1 MQVYTAKEKTFP
13 LENGKQL
20 ENLTVAYHT
29 YGEYKKGI
37 TPVIWVC
44 HALTANSDV
53 ADWWANIFGEN
64 NILDPDKYFIVCAN
78 NLGSCYGT
86 SSPISLQN
94 SSNKKYGKFFP
105 AISIRDITVAHIAL
119 KNYLDIDEI
128 FLLIG
133 GSMGGQQ
140 AMEWAIQE
148 PNSIKNL
155 VLLATNAKHSPWGIA
170 FNEVQRMAIEN
181 GKDGLEV
188 ARAIAMLSYRNYEM
202 YERTAK
208 PNETVGN
215 YGAASY
221 QRHQGE
227 KLALRFDADCYH
239 TLSSAMDSHDVGRGR
254 NSMEEALAKITAN
267 TLVIGI
273 ATDILFPV
281 KEQIFL
287 YDNIPNSSLKLI
299 DSPYGHDGFL
309 TEGEKI
315 NEIISEFLNGTNEK
329 IAVNE
334 YYFSASLAST
344 SNLLL

>member
-1 MQVYTAKEKTFP
+1 MQLFISKEKIFT
-13 LENGKQL
+13 LESGKQL
-20 ENLTVAYHT
+20 DNLTVAYHT

-64 NILDPDKYFIVCAN
+64 KILDPKKYFIVCAN
-78 NLGSCYGT
+78 NMGSCYG
-86 SSPISLQN
+86 SISPISFN
-94 SSNKKYGKFFP
+94 EKSNKKYGKTFP
-105 AISIRDITVAHIAL
+105 AVSIRDLTAAHIAL
-119 KNYLDIDEI
+119 KNHLAIDEI

-140 AMEWAIQE
+140 AMEWAIKE
-148 PNSIKNL
+148 ANIIKNL

-202 YERTAK
+202 YERTARK
-208 PNETVGN
+208 YETVGN

-239 TLSSAMDSHDVGRGR
+239 VLSSAMDSHDVGRGR
-254 NSMEEALAKITAN
+254 ESIAAALATITAN

-273 ATDILFPV
+273 ATDILFPI
-281 KEQIFL
+281 KEQIL
-287 YDNIPNSSLKLI
+287 LHDSIPNSTLELI
-299 DSPYGHDGFL
+299 NSPYGHDGFL
-309 TEGEKI
+309 TEGDKI
-315 NEIISEFLNGTNEK
+315 NEIILDFLKKVERG
-329 IAVNE
+329 IYV
-334 YYFSASLAST
+334 
-344 SNLLL
+344 